1 MVEKS
6 REQKDGVGKCLAD
19 CLLSCLD
26 NMARYFNRWA
36 FIYVGRSSSLASSTS
51 SSPVGPLSLA
61 YPRLLWLCE
70 WLWYLPTIGIY
81 GYSFTEAGARVFDLF
96 QSRGLTAVINDSLI
110 SRVRHVYSH
119 LIG

>member
-1 MVEKS
+1 
-6 REQKDGVGKCLAD
+6 
-19 CLLSCLD
+19 
-26 NMARYFNRWA
+26 MA
-36 FIYVGRSSSLASSTS
+36 
-51 SSPVGPLSLA
+51 
-61 YPRLLWLCE
+61 
-70 WLWYLPTIGIY
+70 WYLPTIGIY